1 MIIWGLSIETETIK
15 ESNGNDKNFLKSH
28 NVEDKE

>member
-1 MIIWGLSIETETIK
+1 MIIWGFFIEIEIIK
-15 ESNGNDKNFLKSH
+15 ELNGNDKNFLKSY